1 MDLCSLVSLFSDSV
15 SEIGGGTA
23 PITGLTTVSFLMEFA
38 IASVW
43 IFFKVDQYS
52 AGSTT
57 PLGQGANKD
66 EISVSVCFHNYVYNY
81 FLIFLN
87 EIRHFEV

>member
-1 MDLCSLVSLFSDSV
+1 MDLCSLVSLFSDS
-15 SEIGGGTA
+15 EIGRGTA
-23 PITGLTTVSFLMEFA
+23 PITGLTVSFLMQFV

-43 IFFKVDQYS
+43 IFFKVDRYS